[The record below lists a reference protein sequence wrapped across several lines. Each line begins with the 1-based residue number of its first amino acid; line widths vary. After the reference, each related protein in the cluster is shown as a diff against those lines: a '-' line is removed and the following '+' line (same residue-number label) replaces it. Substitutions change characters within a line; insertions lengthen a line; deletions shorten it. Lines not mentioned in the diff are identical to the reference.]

1 MTTEFQRSTRIVID
15 PQEVNF
21 HKKAQEW
28 VHDEIS
34 HDELLR
40 HYPSYLLSAP
50 ERIVRFVQEKVS
62 QITRKAESV
71 K

>member
-50 ERIVRFVQEKVS
+50 ERIVRFVQ
-62 QITRKAESV
+62 
-71 K
+71 